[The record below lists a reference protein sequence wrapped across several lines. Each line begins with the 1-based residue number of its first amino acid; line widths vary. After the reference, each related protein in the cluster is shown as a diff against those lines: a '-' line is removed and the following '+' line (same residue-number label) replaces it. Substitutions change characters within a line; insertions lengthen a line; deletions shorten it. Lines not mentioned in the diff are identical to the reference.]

1 MGTDMYGEYV
11 MPGLGNSGRV
21 RPLPT
26 RPPTTTAP
34 PPACDSCCPE
44 PPPVDEDKIA
54 CAALDKRLMIL
65 EDAMR
70 DADCSTENADDETMK
85 LCAQMNASGGWS
97 RSLVMKASWTPAS
110 ARPGSSC
117 RRNSWLVW
125 NLSVKT
131 QGREKISASLLLVKF
146 SGGGISIVAAST
158 SLVDLDVYGS

>member
-1 MGTDMYGEYV
+1 MLKLLLLLCVCVTDMYGEYV

-70 DADCSTENADDETMK
+70 DADCSTENAGKDILKDSADISKTK
-85 LCAQMNASGGWS
+85 LYI
-97 RSLVMKASWTPAS
+97 R
-110 ARPGSSC
+110 
-117 RRNSWLVW
+117 
-125 NLSVKT
+125 
-131 QGREKISASLLLVKF
+131 
-146 SGGGISIVAAST
+146 
-158 SLVDLDVYGS
+158 